1 MALPASPARVL
12 FGKVV
17 LVTVHA
23 MLFSAIGAVGWLLIS
38 GEPPLASPSARRQ
51 LLAAGVGMVALLGTL
66 LVMTWK
72 GFGWARWITTLLLFT
87 GGLIAL
93 TALEESGS
101 QAKTLI
107 VTGSLLSLVCAALLA
122 FVPQVEDFIRDQER
136 TRRLLK

>member
-1 MALPASPARVL
+1 MAIPASPARVL

-23 MLFSAIGAVGWLLIS
+23 MLFAAIGAVAWLLIQ
-38 GEPPLASPSARRQ
+38 GDPPLASPGASRQ
-51 LLAAGVGMVALLGTL
+51 LLAAGVGLLALLGTL

-72 GFGWARWITTLLLFT
+72 GFGWARWVTTLLLFT

-93 TALEESGS
+93 TALETAGGRG
-101 QAKTLI
+101 KTLI
-107 VTGSLLSLVCAALLA
+107 LAGALLSLLCAALLA
-122 FVPQVEDFIRDQER
+122 FVPPVEDFIRDQER